1 MFNFVYKL
9 IGKRLA
15 SKLKLEDTN
24 MADTSIIPWYRSRTI
39 WAAIV
44 TAILGVIQPVSTAF
58 GHPIVI
64 PEWII
69 SVLIGLG
76 LYTARTA
83 STSIK

>member
-1 MFNFVYKL
+1 MTQWIYKL
-9 IGKRLA
+9 IGKKLA

-24 MADTSIIPWYRSRTI
+24 MADESVIPWYKSRTI
-39 WAAIV
+39 WAAVV
-44 TAILGVIQPVSTAF
+44 TAILGVLQPVSAAF
-58 GHPIVI
+58 GHPIVV
-64 PEWII
+64 PEWVL